1 MEFFSILSQAI
12 KTNKNM
18 VYVPYNKI
26 TISLASLFY
35 KENLIYSYN
44 IDYLTNKIKLSL
56 NKIDGVF
63 IFHRISRISKPSKR
77 IYWNINILKSKV
89 IKEGKFYI
97 ISTSSVI
104 MTSNEAIKNNISG
117 EILVEICF

>member
-56 NKIDGVF
+56 NKIDGIF
-63 IFHRISRISKPSKR
+63 IFNRISRISKHSKR

-97 ISTSSVI
+97 ISTSSGI